1 MQALSRVLQQVTT
14 RAESWSELFSDAFS
28 SGFSYEELLFSL
40 VLFFFLLNK
49 MFAHL
54 GLALWAVIR

>member
-40 VLFFFLLNK
+40 VLFFFFIKQNVCT
-49 MFAHL
+49 FGVGFVGCH
-54 GLALWAVIR
+54 